1 VLIFIAIAV
10 LNLMLLFVLPRFA
23 GLFKNLDSPLPPTT
37 KMLMAM
43 SGFLHDR
50 WYVVIGVVAA
60 AVFVGMFWW
69 KNLGGRSLVAAAL
82 LKLPKIDKLIRSLM
96 TARLARLLGTLL
108 ESHVPLMDSLQLT
121 REAAVHAHYVKLI
134 ERAEEVVERG
144 QPISAVL
151 CETDLIVPS
160 VQEAIRN
167 AEQSGDLG
175 GPLVQM
181 ADFLDE
187 ENEIVVKTMTG
198 LLEPAILVVMGAL
211 VALMA
216 ISMFLPLFDLVSAAH
231 GGG

>member
-1 VLIFIAIAV
+1 
-10 LNLMLLFVLPRFA
+10 MR
-23 GLFKNLDSPLPPTT
+23 
-37 KMLMAM
+37 
-43 SGFLHDR
+43 
-50 WYVVIGVVAA
+50 
-60 AVFVGMFWW
+60 
-69 KNLGGRSLVAAAL
+69 
-82 LKLPKIDKLIRSLM
+82 
-96 TARLARLLGTLL
+96 
-108 ESHVPLMDSLQLT
+108 
-121 REAAVHAHYVKLI
+121 LI
-134 ERAEEVVERG
+134 EQAEEVVERG

-151 CETDLIVPS
+151 CATDLIVPS

-175 GPLVQM
+175 TPLVQM

-198 LLEPAILVVMGAL
+198 LLEPAILIVMGAL